1 MARTMT
7 LKEACQRHGLNYRR
21 AWYALATGKL
31 KAKVVGRTWALTGAQ
46 VAAIKTVLASRTP
59 G

>member
-1 MARTMT
+1 MT